1 MINSK
6 LQILFYTTFI
16 SFYFVNSNWAQSPV
30 QNIRSVIT
38 GLDSD
43 RVIKEANLYLKETPI
58 TITSFPADRSFG
70 GKHDYYSEGDYWWP
84 NPSDPEAPYIRKD
97 GLSNPNNFNSHRQAL
112 INFSIQVPT
121 LIAAYIFTKDNVY
134 VEHALKH
141 LNAWFVNNQTRMNP
155 NLRYAQA
162 IKGIT
167 SGRGIG
173 IIDTI
178 HLIEIVQAIIVL
190 EKLNLISEEELTAV
204 KDWFSKYNEWLF
216 TDQFGIDER
225 DNGNNHSTCWNM
237 QVAQY
242 AKFTNDLEKMEYCSN
257 HFKNDLLPKQMAQNG
272 SFPLELER
280 TKPYGYSLFNL
291 DAMVM
296 VVKILS
302 VNENL
307 WNFYTNGNKNIRN
320 AMEFMYPFILDKQSW
335 PYTKD
340 VMYYDYWPV
349 RQPSL
354 LFAGLALIDEKYI
367 SLWMTL
373 DPAPKVDEVI
383 RNYFIRQPI
392 LWIDD

>member
-38 GLDSD
+38 NLDSD
-43 RVIKEANLYLKETPI
+43 RVIKEANHYLKEPPI
-58 TITSFPADRSFG
+58 TITSFSADRSLG

-320 AMEFMYPFILDKQSW
+320 AMEFMYPFILDKQCW